1 MYMNKKIIIA
11 IAIVANAFLLQDA
24 FAQVKIGYANPAR
37 VLSQLPAVQEVNAEI
52 DKLITER
59 DQQLAQKATDLQEIF
74 ANYENT
80 MGSLSQEQ
88 RSTKEQELLE
98 LNQEFEK
105 DRESMMTEI
114 RQKRSELMRPIIEDM
129 NTAMTEIA
137 EEMDL
142 DLVLNEGTST
152 GDAIIFFA
160 NSERLDITDQIIEK
174 LK

>member
-1 MYMNKKIIIA
+1 MYMKKKIIIA
-11 IAIVANAFLLQDA
+11 IAILANVFVLQDT

-37 VLSQLPAVQEVNAEI
+37 IMSALPAVQEVNTQI
-52 DKLITER
+52 DKLISER
-59 DQQLAQKATDLQEIF
+59 DEQLSQKASSLQEIF
-74 ANYENT
+74 SNYENT
-80 MGSLSQEQ
+80 MGTLSQEQ
-88 RSTKEQELLE
+88 RDAKEKELLE

-114 RQKRSELMRPIIEDM
+114 RQKRSELMAPIIQDM
-129 NTAMTEIA
+129 NTAMTEVA

-152 GDAIIFFA
+152 GDAIVFFA
-160 NSERLDITDQIIEK
+160 NSQRLDITDKIIEK